1 MEFIDRV
8 GKFKKGRDSA
18 AMIGGRVFLDPI
30 PAARTLSSVR
40 LQGVPDRLRW
50 LAQDDEMVQALA
62 PDRSDQPL
70 GKAVLPRRR
79 TGQVG

>member
-1 MEFIDRV
+1 MKFIDRM

-18 AMIGGRVFLDPI
+18 AMIAGGAFLDPI

-40 LQGVPDRLRW
+40 LQGVLSRLRQ
-50 LAQDDEMVQALA
+50 LAQDDEVVQALA

-70 GKAVLPRRR
+70 DKAILPRREI
-79 TGQVG
+79 GPVG